1 MSIEALNSRN
11 QYRGK
16 IRDVVW
22 GDVLSEIEVETPGG
36 VVSSLV
42 TTRFIN
48 ELGLHV
54 GSEVL
59 ATFKATEVFLARI

>member
-42 TTRFIN
+42 TTRSIN
-48 ELGLHV
+48 ELGLRV